1 MNKNQLIA
9 ELKKMIIEE
18 CDKDIEPEEIKDD
31 EQLIGGGDLDLDSLD
46 ALQISMSVQKK
57 YGVRIENGPDAKKAL
72 RTVDSLAEKILADLP
87 ENKS

>member
-1 MNKNQLIA
+1 MDKNQLIA
-9 ELKKMIIEE
+9 DLKEMIIEE
-18 CDKDIEPEEIKDD
+18 CDKDMEPSEISDH

-72 RTVDSLAEKILADLP
+72 RTVDALADKIISDL
-87 ENKS
+87 SSAS